1 MALSVQKNGQDPFN
15 RNFIFPRPCRE
26 FLDILDKFF
35 STVIHFAFKMVK
47 LQDWIRKEK
56 NNKIKLIHKK
66 NFNISQNDVT
76 GVKDTKQLTKFH

>member
-26 FLDILDKFF
+26 FLVILDKFF
-35 STVIHFAFKMVK
+35 STVIHSAFKMIKV
-47 LQDWIRKEK
+47 QDWTRKEK

-66 NFNISQNDVT
+66 IFNISQNDVT
-76 GVKDTKQLTKFH
+76 GVKDTKQFTKFH